1 MAPPS
6 LAERLGHPPGAR
18 LLILNCDDG
27 GVSRA
32 ANLAIHRAMTAGV
45 ASSATLMVPCPWA
58 HDAALRLRGLPL
70 GVHLTLTAEY
80 PGYRWR
86 GLTAGASLHDAA
98 GFLHATAAAALARI
112 DAAEALAEGRAQ
124 IEAAL
129 GWGVDV
135 THLDTHMD
143 VLHGRAD
150 LFEAYLDLAAAFRL
164 PVRISDAAHAVP
176 PGPAAR
182 AMARGRGIACPDR
195 LLYPWPRPAAE
206 VLAEALP
213 TLPPGVAEIF
223 AHPVEDGAEL
233 RAYSPRF
240 AGLRAADA
248 EGLCDPALAALLDR
262 HGIRRISY
270 RPLRDLMRGAG

>member
-18 LLILNCDDG
+18 LLILNCDDC

-32 ANLAIHRAMTAGV
+32 ANLAIHRALTAGV
-45 ASSATLMVPCPWA
+45 ATGATLMVPCPWA
-58 HDAALRLRGLPL
+58 EDAARRLRGLPL
-70 GVHLTLTAEY
+70 GVHLTFTAEY
-80 PGYRWR
+80 PSLRWR

-98 GFLHATAAAALARI
+98 GFLHATAAAALAGI

-129 GWGVDV
+129 GWGVEV
-135 THLDTHMD
+135 THLDAHMD

-150 LFEAYLDLAAAFRL
+150 LFEVYLALAAEFRL
-164 PVRISDAAHAVP
+164 PVRRPAAPP
-176 PGPAAR
+176 PGTDPAAR
-182 AMARGRGIACPDR
+182 AAARGILMPDR
-195 LLYPWPRPAAE
+195 LLYPWPRPVDA

-213 TLPPGVAEIF
+213 GLPPGVTEIF

-248 EGLCDPALAALLDR
+248 AALVDPALAALLDR
-262 HGIRRISY
+262 HGIRRIGY
-270 RPLRDLMRGAG
+270 GALRDLMRRDG